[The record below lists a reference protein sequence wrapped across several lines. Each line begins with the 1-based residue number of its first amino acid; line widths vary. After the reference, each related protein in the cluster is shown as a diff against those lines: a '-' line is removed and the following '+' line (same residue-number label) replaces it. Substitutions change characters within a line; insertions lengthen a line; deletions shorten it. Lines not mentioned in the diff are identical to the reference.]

1 MSRWPN
7 LTRQRPYLTRMSV
20 AFTGLGFAV
29 VLTGASLPAST
40 HQNNSA
46 ANANAARPPAAPGL
60 TFGISDP
67 ALAGETSTAQV
78 TDITGMKAAGITS
91 IRIEANWSWVQPTG
105 PNAFDWSIVDQEV
118 SEITGAGLTVDL
130 VIDGCPPWAA
140 VAGAANDPSPQP
152 KSSAQ
157 YAAFAADV
165 AARYAPDG
173 VRYFEIWNEENAA
186 DFWQPKPNPAAYTA
200 DLVAAYKSI
209 KKVDSSAFVISGGL
223 APEATDGTN
232 YNGVD
237 FLKAMYKDGA
247 KGSFDALGYHAYSYP
262 ALPNTYESWSA
273 WSQMSQTNP
282 SIRSVMTANGDSA
295 KKLWITEFG
304 APSSG
309 PEGIGTTAQAT
320 TMTQGIAD
328 SKSTSW
334 IGSLYIYTWQD
345 DPAADA
351 ADVGFGLLDQSGLP
365 KPAYTAVTTALHS

>member
-1 MSRWPN
+1 
-7 LTRQRPYLTRMSV
+7 
-20 AFTGLGFAV
+20 
-29 VLTGASLPAST
+29 
-40 HQNNSA
+40 
-46 ANANAARPPAAPGL
+46 
-60 TFGISDP
+60 
-67 ALAGETSTAQV
+67 
-78 TDITGMKAAGITS
+78 MKAAGITS
-91 IRIEANWSWVQPTG
+91 LRIEANWSWVQPSG
-105 PNAFDWSIVDQEV
+105 PNAFDWSIVDQQV

-140 VAGAANDPSPQP
+140 AAGTAGDPSPAP
-152 KSSAQ
+152 KSSTQ

-186 DFWQPKPNPAAYTA
+186 DFWQPKPNPATYTA

-209 KKVDSSAFVISGGL
+209 KRVDSSAFVISGGL

-232 YNGVD
+232 YNAVD

-309 PEGIGTTAQAT
+309 PDGIGTTAQAT
-320 TMTQGIAD
+320 TLTQGIAD

-345 DPAADA
+345 DPAADS